1 MSQVGLTCQV
11 MTSHMT
17 SVRVPVAR
25 DQDALSFFL
34 RVKARVVRE
43 WILPI
48 FNQHVDALG
57 VSYVDDSGG
66 DE

>member
-1 MSQVGLTCQV
+1 
-11 MTSHMT
+11 MT

-48 FNQHVDALG
+48 FNQHVEGLG
-57 VSYVDDSGG
+57 VSYVDNSGG